1 MAGITLAQAEAK
13 LSTWLAAEEKCAAKQ
28 SYTISSSGGSRTL
41 TFADLSDIREQIDYW
56 QGHVTR
62 LSRASTGRRG
72 PRYAV
77 GE

>member
-41 TFADLSDIREQIDYW
+41 TFADLTEIGERIKFWNGE
-56 QGHVTR
+56 VER